1 MASVLQLVGL
11 AAVVA
16 GAALLAPAF
25 GFIVGGLVLTLIGVA
40 VESRE
45 RGGE

>member
-16 GAALLAPAF
+16 GAALIAPAA
-25 GFIVGGLVLTLIGVA
+25 GLIVGGLFLTLIGIA